1 MKSSLPLVLLLGPAR
16 TAVSGVSTHLN
27 QLFNSQ
33 LSTNFDF
40 GQFQVGREGRAE
52 NRLGTL
58 LRLIGSPF
66 AFAFCVLQRRPQ
78 IVHINTSLDP
88 KAFWRDLGYLLIAK
102 ALRRKVVYQVHG
114 GALPQ
119 ELFAGINWLTSL
131 LQRSLSYPDAVVVL
145 SERELAAYR
154 KFAPNVDVVLIANA
168 VEIEEVDLD
177 CARYASNRVLEVVY
191 IGRLATTKGVF
202 DIVQAVALLTKRG
215 TGVHLRLAGYGAA
228 EQQLRE
234 AITKAELDD
243 RVKLI
248 GPVFGASKQQLWQ
261 SANVLAFPSHAEGL
275 PYALL
280 ESMAAGVVPVITP
293 VGAIPDVVDDRVHGV
308 FVPPRSPE
316 ALADALEG
324 LHRDRDALQ
333 RMAVAGR
340 ERIVARYSVGRLAA
354 DFRRLYTDLLMRN
367 SA

>member
-33 LSTNFDF
+33 LSASFEF
-40 GQFQVGREGRAE
+40 HQFQVGREGRAE

-66 AFAFCVLQRRPQ
+66 VFAFCVLRRRPQ
-78 IVHINTSLDP
+78 IVHINTSFDT
-88 KAFWRDLGYLLIAK
+88 KAFWRDLSYLLIAK

-119 ELFAGINWLTSL
+119 ELFAGNRCLTSL
-131 LQRSLSYPDAVVVL
+131 LRHSLYYPDVVVVL
-145 SERELAAYR
+145 SERELAAYQT
-154 KFAPNVDVVLIANA
+154 FVPSVHVVLIANA
-168 VEIEEVDLD
+168 VEIEAVGLER
-177 CARYASNRVLEVVY
+177 ARYASNSELEVVY
-191 IGRLATTKGVF
+191 IGRLANSKGVF
-202 DIVQAVALLTKRG
+202 DIVQAVAILTARG

-234 AITKAELDD
+234 AITKAHLDD

-248 GPVFGASKQQLWQ
+248 GPVFGASKQRLWQ

-293 VGAIPDVVDDRVHGV
+293 VGAIPDVVDDQVHGL
-308 FVPPRSPE
+308 FVPPESPE
-316 ALADALEG
+316 ALADALER
-324 LHRDRDALQ
+324 LHRDRDALH

-340 ERIVARYSVGRLAA
+340 ERIVESYSVGRLAA
-354 DFRRLYTDLLMRN
+354 DFCRLYKSLL
-367 SA
+367 